1 MIHELIPSLKTKIQ
15 REQIR
20 IQNNTT
26 RKENKRKRITEV
38 VQQNPIEIEERIF
51 YVLGS
56 RKI

>member
-20 IQNNTT
+20 IQINTR